1 MQLIIDVKDD
11 AIDKILYFL
20 EHCKEDVKIL
30 KKKEET
36 EEEISNEAL
45 QELKRLS
52 QTYKSGDRSEFAEYD
67 V

>member
-1 MQLIIDVKDD
+1 MQLIIDIKED

-30 KKKEET
+30 NKQEVEK
-36 EEEISNEAL
+36 EEISNKTL
-45 QELKRLS
+45 QELKKLS
-52 QTYKSGDRSEFAEYD
+52 QTYKSGDRSEFVEYN

>member
-1 MQLIIDVKDD
+1 MQLVIDIKED

-30 KKKEET
+30 DRTENIHSEISKEE
-36 EEEISNEAL
+36 L

-52 QTYKSGDRSEFAEYD
+52 KAYKSGDRSEFVPYD

>member
-1 MQLIIDVKDD
+1 MQLLIDVKDD

-30 KKKEET
+30 KKKEGS
-36 EEEISNEAL
+36 EEEISNETL
-45 QELKRLS
+45 QELKQLS
-52 QTYKSGDRSEFAEYD
+52 QTYKSGDRSEFVEYD

>member
-1 MQLIIDVKDD
+1 MQLTIDIKED

-30 KKKEET
+30 DKKEGAK
-36 EEEISNEAL
+36 EEISKEAL
-45 QELKRLS
+45 QELQKLS
-52 QTYKSGDRSEFAEYD
+52 QKYKSGDKSEFIEYN

>member
-20 EHCKEDVKIL
+20 EHCKDDVKIL
-30 KKKEET
+30 KKKEGSEK
-36 EEEISNEAL
+36 EISNEAL

-52 QTYKSGDRSEFAEYD
+52 QTYKSGDRSEFVEYD

>member
-1 MQLIIDVKDD
+1 MQLVIDIKEN

-30 KKKEET
+30 KKEDDDETLSKEEM
-36 EEEISNEAL
+36 
-45 QELKRLS
+45 QELQKLS
-52 QTYKSGDRSEFAEYD
+52 QMFKNGEKEEFVEYD